1 MKLRTRQLLFCA
13 ICYLSLWAAP
23 TALAKSV
30 CKPHWVAAWAG
41 VPSDAS
47 RGSDIADLFAPS
59 GENSPGNVKQPV
71 NNASVR
77 AILTPSVK
85 GSLVRVH
92 LSNRFG
98 TVPVT
103 FAHTS
108 IGKQA
113 SGADLAGPPALV
125 TFRGKPSVTAP
136 PGKDVV
142 SDPVVFSYAAF
153 ENLAVSTYVS
163 RDVGNP
169 TEHYTARQRSYFT
182 TNAAGDHSGDK
193 NGSAY
198 SLHNSTRPFVTG
210 LDIRTTTPF
219 GSVVAFGDSI
229 TDGYQGQPAG
239 VPETAEGLDAN
250 GRYPDVLGRRLRAA
264 NLPLSVVNTGISGNR
279 VLRDGGVGNSNR
291 DTNGP
296 AALNRIN
303 ADVLGQAGATTVIW
317 LEGINDLGQDPAA
330 SPTEIIAGY
339 QQGIARMHAAGL
351 RVLMGTLTPSG
362 GASGAEASYGSAQ
375 ANAARQQINDW
386 IRTQKAADG
395 VVDFDAA
402 VRDPSDPSRIN
413 PAYDGGDHLHF
424 NVAGYK
430 KIGETVNLAQLRT
443 PPACTA
449 TLSVSISPRNVH
461 TTAGR
466 LTTLTIR
473 VRLAG
478 KPVAG
483 ARVRIGNR
491 TTTTNSHGQATLR
504 IRFYKA
510 GLRTLVVSAKGASPA
525 RVQLRVRIRHA
536 VTSND
541 D

>member
-1 MKLRTRQLLFCA
+1 MKLPTRRLLFCA
-13 ICYLSLWAAP
+13 VCCLSLWATPA
-23 TALAKSV
+23 ALATSV
-30 CKPHWVAAWAG
+30 CGPHWVAAWAG

-59 GENSPGNVKQPV
+59 GESSPGNVKQPV

-77 AILTPSVK
+77 AILTPSVR

-98 TVPVT
+98 SVPVT
-103 FAHTS
+103 FARTS

-113 SGADLAGPPALV
+113 GGADLAQPPTPV
-125 TFRGKPSVTAP
+125 TFRGKPSVTVP
-136 PGKDVV
+136 PGEDVV

-153 ENLAVSTYVS
+153 ENLAVSSYVS
-163 RDVGNP
+163 GDVGKP
-169 TEHYTARQRSYFT
+169 TEHYTARQTSYFT
-182 TNAAGDHSGDK
+182 ANGAGDHTGDK
-193 NGSAY
+193 AGSAY

-210 LDIRTTTPF
+210 LDIRTTTPL

-229 TDGYQGQPAG
+229 TDGYQGQSAG
-239 VPETAEGLDAN
+239 VPETAEGLDAG

-264 NLPLSVVNTGISGNR
+264 HLSLSVVNTGISGNR

-296 AALNRIN
+296 AALKRLSP
-303 ADVLGQAGATTVIW
+303 DVLAQAGATTVIW

-339 QQGIARMHAAGL
+339 QQGIAKMRAAGL

-375 ANAARQQINDW
+375 VNTARQQINDW
-386 IRTQKAADG
+386 IRTQKVADG

-402 VRDPSDPSRIN
+402 VRDPSDPSRID

-424 NVAGYK
+424 NLAGYK
-430 KIGETVNLAQLRT
+430 KMGETVNLAQLRT
-443 PPACTA
+443 PPVCAA
-449 TLSVSISPRNVH
+449 TLSVSVSPRNVN

-466 LTTLTIR
+466 LTTLKIR

-478 KPVAG
+478 KPVSG
-483 ARVRIGNR
+483 ARLRLGNR
-491 TTTTNSHGQATLR
+491 RATTNANGQAMLR
-504 IRFYKA
+504 LRFYQP
-510 GLRTLVVSAKGASPA
+510 GLRTLVVTAKGAPPA
-525 RVQLRVRIRHA
+525 RVHLRVRIRHA
-536 VTSND
+536 ETHHD
-541 D
+541 E

>member
-1 MKLRTRQLLFCA
+1 MKLRTRWLLFCA
-13 ICYLSLWAAP
+13 VCCLSLWAAP
-23 TALAKSV
+23 AALAANA
-30 CKPHWVAAWAG
+30 CRAHWVAAWAG

-47 RGSDIADLFAPS
+47 QGTDIADAFAPS

-77 AILTPSVK
+77 ALLTPSVG

-98 TVPVT
+98 SVPVT
-103 FAHTS
+103 FARTS
-108 IGKQA
+108 IGKQS
-113 SGADLAGPPALV
+113 SGADLAGPPVAV
-125 TFRGKPSVTAP
+125 TFRGKPSVTVP

-142 SDPVVFSYAAF
+142 SDQVAFSYAAF
-153 ENLAVSTYVS
+153 KNLAVSTYVS
-163 RDVGNP
+163 GDVGKA

-182 TNAAGDHSGDK
+182 TSGAGDHAGDK
-193 NGSAY
+193 DGSAY

-210 LDIRTTTPF
+210 LDIRASKPL

-264 NLPLSVVNTGISGNR
+264 KLPLSVVNTGISGNR

-296 AALNRIN
+296 AALKRLP
-303 ADVLGQAGATTVIW
+303 ADVLKQAAATTVIW

-330 SPTEIIAGY
+330 DPAAIIAGY

-362 GASGAEASYGSAQ
+362 GATGAESSYGSADVE
-375 ANAARQQINDW
+375 AARQTINSW
-386 IRTQKAADG
+386 IRTQKVADG
-395 VVDFDAA
+395 VIDFDAA
-402 VRDPSDPSRIN
+402 VRDPGDPSRIN

-424 NVAGYK
+424 NLAGYK
-430 KIGETVNLAQLRT
+430 KMGDTIRLAQLAR
-443 PPACTA
+443 PQCRKLKLAVR
-449 TLSVSISPRNVH
+449 VSKRRLI
-461 TTAGR
+461 AGR
-466 LTTLTIR
+466 TVTLR
-473 VRLAG
+473 VVVRAAG
-478 KPVAG
+478 KPVRG
-483 ARVRIGNR
+483 ALVRLGRFRAR
-491 TTTTNSHGQATLR
+491 TNAKGVARLHV
-504 IRFYKA
+504 RFTHRRFA
-510 GLRTLVVSAKGASPA
+510 RLTVTAKGAA
-525 RVQLRVRIRHA
+525 RARLKIHIVKQGA
-536 VTSND
+536 
-541 D
+541 

>member
-1 MKLRTRQLLFCA
+1 MKPRTRQLLFCA
-13 ICYLSLWAAP
+13 ACCLTLWAAP

-30 CKPHWVAAWAG
+30 CSPHWVAAWAG

-47 RGSDIADLFAPS
+47 RGSDIADMFAPS

-77 AILTPSVK
+77 AIFTPSVR

-98 TVPVT
+98 SVPVT
-103 FAHTS
+103 FARTS

-113 SGADLAGPPALV
+113 GGADLAQPPTAV
-125 TFRGKPSVTAP
+125 TFRGKPSVTVP
-136 PGKDVV
+136 PGKDAV
-142 SDPVVFSYAAF
+142 SDSVVFSYAAF
-153 ENLAVSTYVS
+153 DNLAVSTYVS
-163 RDVGNP
+163 GDVGKP

-182 TNAAGDHSGDK
+182 TNGAGDHTADK

-210 LDIRTTTPF
+210 LDIRTRSRL

-296 AALNRIN
+296 AALKRIN
-303 ADVLGQAGATTVIW
+303 ADVLAQAGATTVIW

-339 QQGIARMHAAGL
+339 QQGIAKMHAAGL

-375 ANAARQQINDW
+375 VNAARQQINDW
-386 IRTQKAADG
+386 IRTQNVADG
-395 VVDFDAA
+395 IVDFDAA
-402 VRDPSDPSRIN
+402 VRDPGDPSRIN

-424 NVAGYK
+424 NLAGYRK
-430 KIGETVNLAQLRT
+430 MGETVNLAQLRR

-449 TLSVSISPRNVH
+449 TLSVSVSPRTVN

-466 LTTLTIR
+466 LTTLKIR

-478 KPVAG
+478 EPVPG
-483 ARVRIGNR
+483 ARVRLGNR
-491 TTTTNSHGQATLR
+491 RITTNAGGQALLR
-504 IRFYKA
+504 VRFYNA
-510 GLRTLVVSAKGASPA
+510 GLRTLVVTAKGASPA

-536 VTSND
+536 GASND

>member
-1 MKLRTRQLLFCA
+1 MKLRIRRLLFCA
-13 ICYLSLWAAP
+13 VCCMSLWAAP
-23 TALAKSV
+23 TALATSV
-30 CKPHWVAAWAG
+30 CGPHWVAAWAG

-71 NNASVR
+71 NHASVR
-77 AILTPSVK
+77 AILTPSVR

-98 TVPVT
+98 SVPVA
-103 FAHTS
+103 FARTS

-113 SGADLAGPPALV
+113 GGADLTQPPTPV
-125 TFRGKPSVTAP
+125 TFHGKPSVTVS

-163 RDVGNP
+163 GDAGKP

-182 TNAAGDHSGDK
+182 MNGAGDHTADK
-193 NGSAY
+193 AGSAY

-210 LDIRTTTPF
+210 LDIRTPTPL
-219 GSVVAFGDSI
+219 GAVVAFGDSI
-229 TDGYQGQPAG
+229 TDGYQGQSAG

-296 AALNRIN
+296 AALKRIN
-303 ADVLGQAGATTVIW
+303 ADVLAQAGAITVIW

-339 QQGIARMHAAGL
+339 QQGIAKMHAAGL

-375 ANAARQQINDW
+375 VNAERQQINDW
-386 IRTQKAADG
+386 IRTQKVADG
-395 VVDFDAA
+395 VIDFDAA
-402 VRDPSDPSRIN
+402 VRDPGDPSRIN
-413 PAYDGGDHLHF
+413 PPYDGGDHLHF
-424 NVAGYK
+424 NLAGYK
-430 KIGETVNLAQLRT
+430 KMGETVNLAQLRT
-443 PPACTA
+443 PPTCTA
-449 TLSVSISPRNVH
+449 ALSVSVSPRNVN

-466 LTTLTIR
+466 LTTLKIR

-478 KPVAG
+478 KPVSG
-483 ARVRIGNR
+483 ARLRLGDR
-491 TTTTNSHGQATLR
+491 RATTNANGQATLR
-504 IRFYKA
+504 LRFYKP
-510 GLRTLVVSAKGASPA
+510 GLRTLVASAEGASPA

-536 VTSND
+536 ETSSD
-541 D
+541 E